1 MTVVDLSAYRLRRR
15 VERDQLVPA
24 PYVLA
29 SHQDAVELRVGCPES
44 DDGVELWLD
53 PEAAET
59 LGHELLRMAAAA
71 RAWGP
76 R

>member
-24 PYVLA
+24 PYVLTA
-29 SHQDAVELRVGCPES
+29 HQDAVEFRVGCPES

-53 PEAAET
+53 PDQAET
-59 LGHELLRMAAAA
+59 LGHELLRMAVAA
-71 RAWGP
+71 RAGVP
-76 R
+76 